1 MSSILVTAN
10 IMRWTTFPSVVESS
24 ARSLP
29 ICFFFKKK
37 LFYFIFWP
45 HHVLCGI
52 LVPLPGIKPST
63 SAVEAWNLNHWTS
76 REVLLICFCLKIAFT
91 SLQTL
96 WNRQR
101 LFLAQTHH
109 VKLTAISNSQAGTR
123 GAVPEASC
131 PVSSYSWM
139 FVLDIQEAFLADS
152 LPSRAPVVLGQG
164 GSTACFYA
172 PNQRATPPNLAV
184 SHADWTGKQLQTV
197 KFNHSHFR
205 KWDAGG
211 FLRMEMG

>member
-45 HHVLCGI
+45 HHVPCGI

-63 SAVEAWNLNHWTS
+63 PAVEAWNLNHWTS

-205 KWDAGG
+205 K
-211 FLRMEMG
+211 